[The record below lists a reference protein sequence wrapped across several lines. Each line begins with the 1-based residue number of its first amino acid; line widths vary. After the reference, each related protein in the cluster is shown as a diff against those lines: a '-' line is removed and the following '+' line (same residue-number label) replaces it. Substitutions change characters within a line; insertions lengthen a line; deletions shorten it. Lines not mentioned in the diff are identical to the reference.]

1 MTLCIYISSTNILG
15 KQTKALEAEA
25 RGGVK
30 TEAETPDGAGDTK
43 ASEAPF
49 PPEPPRL
56 VPKQPTYPPPG
67 YKPVPQ
73 QPPAQPS
80 VPQPKTPPSNHDLL
94 QQQHMLAQH
103 VHDTAMREQAQKY
116 SMHCMPQFTGPAAL
130 DMQET
135 WLLQQQ
141 DIMRQQQT
149 SFLIQQE
156 QQRMDF
162 LMEQQRQYE
171 LQQQAVQLQQKQT
184 GAAAG
189 AAAAA
194 SFQSLGGPMQ
204 EAMSIQEESRHAFL
218 LEQERQLREGGD
230 GKNGAGK
237 ARAAKAGAGK
247 AGAAKD
253 AGRG

>member
-49 PPEPPRL
+49 PPEPRRL

-103 VHDTAMREQAQKY
+103 AAMREQAQKY

-156 QQRMDF
+156 QQHMD
-162 LMEQQRQYE
+162 LDGAAE
-171 LQQQAVQLQQKQT
+171 AVRV
-184 GAAAG
+184 AAAG
-189 AAAAA
+189 RAASAEADRSCCRNCCSSFFSEPRRAYAGGDEHPGEVSPRLPPGAGEAAARAEP
-194 SFQSLGGPMQ
+194 Q
-204 EAMSIQEESRHAFL
+204 
-218 LEQERQLREGGD
+218 GGD

-237 ARAAKAGAGK
+237 ARAGKAGAGK